1 MKFSTLSS
9 IVFAAL
15 PLASAH
21 YTWTSLI
28 VGSTVTPAWQYVR
41 THTNMNS
48 PVTAVN
54 SIDFRCNKG
63 ASNGASTQTAAVTAG
78 STIGFSLDNTLY
90 HSGVLNVYMAKAPST
105 ASTFDGSG
113 SVWFKVYQISAIADG
128 KSIKFPAD
136 GLNKVTFTVPKNLPN
151 GEYLV
156 RVEHIALHVA
166 QSFGGAQFYISCGQI
181 KVSGGGS
188 GNPGPKVAIPGVYT
202 GNEPGILIN
211 IYNNFPTQY
220 IQPGPAVWSG

>member
-48 PVTAVN
+48 P
-54 SIDFRCNKG
+54 
-63 ASNGASTQTAAVTAG
+63 
-78 STIGFSLDNTLY
+78 IGFSLDNTLY